1 MAITAQ
7 MVKELREKTGAGMMD
22 CKKALQEADGDEQK
36 AIEELR
42 KKGLSKAAK
51 KAGRSTSEGLIALAQ
66 QGDKIAALVELLC
79 ETDFVAR
86 NENFQD
92 TLNAMAESVVAAP
105 PACGADHGVVH
116 QPTDECWL
124 NHEIGGGKTVA
135 DKVKDLIAVLGENMQ
150 AGRYARIELDG
161 AGIIGSY
168 LHMNS
173 KIGVIVELKCLKVES
188 ADHAEFQA
196 LAKDVA
202 MQIAASSPV
211 CVASAEVPQ
220 DLIDRERAIFRDQA
234 LAEGKPEN
242 VVEKIVDGRV
252 NKYFK
257 EICLLDQPFIKD
269 DKKSV
274 SQLIKEV
281 SKSVNDTIEIGRFA
295 RLQVGEDAE

>member
-22 CKKALQEADGDEQK
+22 CKKALVEADGDEQK

-66 QGDKIAALVELLC
+66 EGDKSAALVELLC

-86 NENFQD
+86 NEQFQE
-92 TLNAMAESVVAAP
+92 TLTAMAESVAAAA

-116 QPTDECWL
+116 SPCDECWL
-124 NHEIGGGKTVA
+124 NHEVGGGKTVA

-161 AGIIGSY
+161 HGAIGSY

-173 KIGVIVELKCLKVES
+173 KIGVIVELKTLKAES
-188 ADHAEFQA
+188 AESAEFQA
-196 LAKDVA
+196 LAKDIA

-211 CVASAEVPQ
+211 CVASTEVPQ
-220 DLIDRERAIFRDQA
+220 DLLDRERAIYRDQA
-234 LAEGKPEN
+234 LGEGKPEN
-242 VVEKIVDGRV
+242 VVEKIVEGRV

-257 EICLLDQPFIKD
+257 EICLLDQPFIKE
-269 DKKSV
+269 DKKSI

-281 SKSVNDTIEIGRFA
+281 SKSLNDTIEIGRFA